1 MEKWIYCLYT
11 DYFEHVNNEVC
22 TIVQIETKEAID
34 NIENIAN
41 VNGVVSNL
49 SFRWNNIIHALNNT
63 NKFIY
68 NIINYKI
75 L

>member
-1 MEKWIYCLYT
+1 MKY
-11 DYFEHVNNEVC
+11 
-22 TIVQIETKEAID
+22 VQSYYLTKEAID

-49 SFRWNNIIHALNNT
+49 SLRLAISTLNNT

-68 NIINYKI
+68 NII
-75 L
+75 